1 MSNLKFEM
9 RDPTNTKT
17 NYNNNDP
24 IEGKEKSFHKLTRFF
39 KRVVP
44 GAILGGALSVV
55 SVGFIPL
62 ASVMFDML
70 NPKVVKVVSDE
81 LDKGRTLK
89 AICKKLWNGCSKKEK
104 VCSVALVINILALY
118 GVGIFTF
125 ICTAP
130 ISVPAAIIIGVFG
143 AVCGGYISMG
153 GFGNMIGLKPSL

>member
-1 MSNLKFEM
+1 MNESDFDM
-9 RDPTNTKT
+9 CGPTNTQT
-17 NYNNNDP
+17 YCNYNDP
-24 IEGKEKSFHKLTRFF
+24 IEDKEKSSHKLTRFF

-89 AICKKLWNGCSKKEK
+89 EICMKLWNGCSKKEK
-104 VCSVALVINILALY
+104 ACSVALVINIL
-118 GVGIFTF
+118 T
-125 ICTAP
+125 
-130 ISVPAAIIIGVFG
+130 
-143 AVCGGYISMG
+143 
-153 GFGNMIGLKPSL
+153 